1 MVREALSL
9 LALGSLLALPA
20 CAQPVPPMP
29 TPALTGQTG
38 QTEHA
43 ATPPDRC
50 DAAAA
55 QPLVGRK
62 ATRESLE
69 QARLRAGARILRVVG
84 RNDIVTQEFNA
95 SRLTVLLD
103 EAGAIAEIR
112 CG

>member
-1 MVREALSL
+1 MVREALNL

-20 CAQPVPPMP
+20 CAQPVPPSP
-29 TPALTGQTG
+29 TPPLTG

-43 ATPPDRC
+43 ATPPNRC

-55 QPLVGRK
+55 RPLVRRK
-62 ATRESLE
+62 ATRELLE
-69 QARLRAGARILRVVG
+69 QARLRAGARLLRVVG
-84 RNDIVTQEFNA
+84 HDDIVTQEFNA

-103 EAGAIAEIR
+103 EAGTIAEIR

>member
-1 MVREALSL
+1 MVRKGLTL
-9 LALGSLLALPA
+9 LALGSLLALSA
-20 CAQPVPPMP
+20 CAQSMPPSS
-29 TPALTGQTG
+29 TPPLTG

-43 ATPPDRC
+43 ATPLNRC
-50 DAAAA
+50 DAAAVK
-55 QPLVGRK
+55 PLVGRK
-62 ATRESLE
+62 ATRDLLE

-84 RNDIVTQEFNA
+84 HDDIVTQEFDA